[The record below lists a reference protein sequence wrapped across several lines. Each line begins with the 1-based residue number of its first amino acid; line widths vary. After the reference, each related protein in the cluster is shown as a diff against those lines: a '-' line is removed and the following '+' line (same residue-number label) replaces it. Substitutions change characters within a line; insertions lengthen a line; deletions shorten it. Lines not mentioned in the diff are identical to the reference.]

1 MERLN
6 TRTTPADHARPAP
19 GTAHPPAGAI
29 PGPSS
34 LTWRYAG
41 DWRGVFTGRSTLLLQ
56 VAHPMVGAGV
66 ADHSEF
72 VEDRWGRLRR
82 TLESANDFLGYRGE
96 ARGRDEAARLR
107 EIHKDIKGVDAE
119 GRRYHALNPEAY
131 LWVHATLLHGML
143 HTQRV
148 FGRALGPAREKA
160 LFREWRDLALAL
172 GITERHLPAG
182 PAAFRD
188 YFDDMVENR
197 LENNETVELLIRLDR
212 TPLPP
217 PPKWP
222 LPKAAWTGLALPPT
236 RLLRETGIA
245 TLPPVLRE
253 RFGLRWTAADRL
265 RFEVFARTVR
275 AAGAV
280 APDRLLQSPIAAR
293 AMRSA
298 RRAPD

>member
-1 MERLN
+1 MERPGA
-6 TRTTPADHARPAP
+6 RTAAPATHR
-19 GTAHPPAGAI
+19 PAGAI

-34 LTWRYAG
+34 LTRRYAA
-41 DWRGVFTGRSTLLLQ
+41 DWRGVFTSRSTLLLQ
-56 VAHPMVGAGV
+56 VAHPVVGAGV

-96 ARGRDEAARLR
+96 ERGRAEAARLR
-107 EIHKDIKGVDAE
+107 EIHRDIKGVDSA

-131 LWVHATLLHGML
+131 LWVHATLFHGMV

-148 FGRALGPAREKA
+148 FGRPLETAKEER

-172 GITERHLPAG
+172 GVTERHLPDG
-182 PAAFRD
+182 PGAFRD

-197 LENNETVELLIRLDR
+197 LEHNKTVALLLELDR
-212 TPLPP
+212 RPLPP
-217 PPKWP
+217 PPNWP
-222 LPKAAWTGLALPPT
+222 LPRAAWTGLALPPS
-236 RLLRETGIA
+236 RLLRATGLA

-253 RFGLRWTAADRL
+253 RFGVRWTAADRL
-265 RFEVFARTVR
+265 RFDAFARTVR

-280 APDRLLQSPIAAR
+280 TPGRLLPSLVAAR
-293 AMRSA
+293 AVRGN
-298 RRAPD
+298 RRAAGG